1 MFLDRG
7 HLRAGIVARSR
18 GDLKARAGTS
28 AAAETGVTNLY
39 RAFCGLPY
47 RSAVLIEALDT
58 PELIRRLPT
67 TAEAVGF
74 AREKHEGQVR
84 QVDGAP
90 FILHPL
96 EVAVLLYEDGA
107 RDELTAAG
115 ALHDVLEKTDAT
127 AYELSARLGRR
138 IAEIVRAMTE
148 DPAIGPYAR
157 RKAALREQVAA
168 AGTDALT
175 VFAADKLSNVREQRL
190 CAGEVT
196 PLRRRKVKHYRH
208 CLALLQER
216 LPEEPLVRDFA
227 RELEELIA
235 TTPALTPAS

>member
-1 MFLDRG
+1 V
-7 HLRAGIVARSR
+7 I
-18 GDLKARAGTS
+18 
-28 AAAETGVTNLY
+28 GV
-39 RAFCGLPY
+39 F
-47 RSAVLIEALDT
+47 DT
-58 PELIRRLPT
+58 PELMRRLPQ

-74 AREKHEGQVR
+74 ARDKHAGQVR

-96 EVAVLLYEDGA
+96 EVAGLLYEDGA
-107 RDELTAAG
+107 PDDVIAAG

-127 AYELSARLGRR
+127 AYELSVRFCRR
-138 IAEIVRAMTE
+138 IGEIVRAMTE
-148 DPAIGPYAR
+148 DPTVAGYAR

-175 VFAADKLSNVREQRL
+175 VFAADKLSKVREQWL

-216 LPEEPLVRDFA
+216 LPDEPLVREFQ
-227 RELEELIA
+227 RELEQLLV
-235 TTPALTPAS
+235 TTPALTPAR

>member
-1 MFLDRG
+1 VIG
-7 HLRAGIVARSR
+7 
-18 GDLKARAGTS
+18 
-28 AAAETGVTNLY
+28 
-39 RAFCGLPY
+39 AF
-47 RSAVLIEALDT
+47 DT
-58 PELIRRLPT
+58 PELIRRLPQ

-74 AREKHEGQVR
+74 ARDKHAGQVR

-107 RDELTAAG
+107 PDDVIAAG

-127 AYELSARLGRR
+127 AYELSVRFGRR
-138 IAEIVRAMTE
+138 IGEIVRAMTE
-148 DPAIGPYAR
+148 DPTVGGYAR

-175 VFAADKLSNVREQRL
+175 VFAADKLSKVREQWL

-216 LPEEPLVRDFA
+216 LPDEPLVREFQ
-227 RELEELIA
+227 RELEQLIV
-235 TTPALTPAS
+235 TTPALTPAR

>member
-1 MFLDRG
+1 MIG
-7 HLRAGIVARSR
+7 
-18 GDLKARAGTS
+18 
-28 AAAETGVTNLY
+28 
-39 RAFCGLPY
+39 AF
-47 RSAVLIEALDT
+47 DT
-58 PELIRRLPT
+58 RELIRRLPQ

-74 AREKHEGQVR
+74 ARDKHAGQVR

-96 EVAVLLYEDGA
+96 EVAGLLYEDGA
-107 RDELTAAG
+107 ADEVIAAG

-127 AYELSARLGRR
+127 AYELSVRFGRR
-138 IAEIVRAMTE
+138 IGEIVRAMTE
-148 DPAIGPYAR
+148 DPTVAGYAR

-168 AGTDALT
+168 AGADALT
-175 VFAADKLSNVREQRL
+175 VFAADKLSKVREQRL

-216 LPEEPLVRDFA
+216 LPDEPLVREFQ
-227 RELEELIA
+227 RELERLLV
-235 TTPALTPAS
+235 TTPALTPAR